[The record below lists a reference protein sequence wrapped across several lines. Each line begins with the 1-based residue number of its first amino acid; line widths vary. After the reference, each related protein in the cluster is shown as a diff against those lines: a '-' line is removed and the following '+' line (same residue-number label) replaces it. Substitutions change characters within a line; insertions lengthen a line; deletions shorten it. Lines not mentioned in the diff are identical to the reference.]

1 MTNARTHIAVGVD
14 GSPASLDALRWTIG
28 QAKMT
33 GADIDAI
40 TAWQT
45 PSEYGMEG
53 VGADLDWADLA
64 QQTLDTALAEVGNQ
78 DAVEIHGV
86 VRQGHPTQVLVQAS
100 AGAELLVVGSRG
112 RGGFAGLLLGS
123 VSEHVSAHAR
133 CPVLVVRHQSAS
145 ASAEPE
151 LSARSS

>member
-1 MTNARTHIAVGVD
+1 MTTAPARIAVGVD
-14 GSPASLDALRWTIG
+14 GSPASLDALRWTIS
-28 QAKMT
+28 QAKLT
-33 GADIDAI
+33 GAPVDAI

-64 QQTLDTALAEVGNQ
+64 QQTLDAALAEVGNQ

-86 VRQGHPTQVLVQAS
+86 VRQGQPTQVLVQAS

-133 CPVLVVRHQSAS
+133 CPVLVVRHHPV
-145 ASAEPE
+145 SAEPE
-151 LSARSS
+151 LSARTA

>member
-1 MTNARTHIAVGVD
+1 MLRIAVGVD
-14 GSPASLDALRWTIG
+14 GSPASLDALRWATS
-28 QAKMT
+28 QARLT
-33 GADIDAI
+33 GASVSAI

-53 VGADLDWADLA
+53 VGAELDWADIA
-64 QQTLDTALAEVGNQ
+64 QQTLDAALDELGDQ
-78 DAVEIHGV
+78 HPVEIRKV
-86 VRQGHPTQVLVQAS
+86 VTQGHPTQVLVRAS

-133 CPVLVVRHQSAS
+133 CPVLVIRHHPVRIEADD
-145 ASAEPE
+145 
-151 LSARSS
+151 LARVG

>member
-1 MTNARTHIAVGVD
+1 MTTAPAHIAVGVD

-28 QAKMT
+28 QAKLT
-33 GADIDAI
+33 GAHVDAI

-64 QQTLDTALAEVGNQ
+64 QRTLDGALAEVGNQ

-86 VRQGHPTQVLVQAS
+86 VRQGHPTQVLVRAS
-100 AGAELLVVGSRG
+100 VGAELLVVGSRG

-133 CPVLVVRHQSAS
+133 CPVLVVRHIP

-151 LSARSS
+151 LSGRSG